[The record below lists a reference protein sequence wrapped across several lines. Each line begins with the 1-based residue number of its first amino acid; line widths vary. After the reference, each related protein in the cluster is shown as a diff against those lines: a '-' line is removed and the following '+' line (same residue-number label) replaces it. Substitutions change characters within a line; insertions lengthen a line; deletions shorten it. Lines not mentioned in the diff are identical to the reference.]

1 MSFRSFGAVRARAV
15 RAALALGLAAP
26 LLTGCFEEPTPHDA
40 VRDFLVGWQTGDYA
54 AAARRADGDQA
65 AVRKALENARLQL
78 DAASIRFSLRGISQ
92 DGDAAQ
98 AGYHA
103 EVDLGENNPLWQYD
117 GNLPLHLVGG
127 QWKVRWSPSVIH
139 PDLHPGQRLAVA
151 TVPKGRR
158 PILDRNGSPLQ
169 DETVLHVAGVFP
181 AKVKDPGRLCDQLS
195 KVTGFAQDRLLSRIL
210 SSPPQDFVPL
220 ATFGRTKFAQIR
232 SKLEAIQGLEFQIDN
247 PPVAPK
253 SPTQIVG
260 VVTAITPEAEQRL
273 GGPQRAGDT
282 LGRDG
287 LQKAY
292 QDQLTGS
299 TETRVV
305 ILDNA
310 TGRQV
315 KELKAWPGRENS
327 SVQTTIDSRLQSVGD
342 AAVAGSRPAALVAVQ
357 ASTGQ
362 LLAVSTNQLHQE
374 KDALAGRFAAGT
386 AFSVIAAEGLLQSG
400 LDPKQKVPCSADR
413 TVGGARFQQPG
424 VNGVTVPTFQT
435 DFAQGCVTALAS
447 LARRMS
453 GQRLTASAKLFGI
466 GGDWKLPLK
475 TFSGSMDAPNGDA
488 AIAKI
493 MAGQGARV
501 SPLAM
506 ALVAAAVKSGTWRP
520 PVLVTSPSA
529 PDPAAGD
536 GATPTAAQPVTL
548 DPAITAKLR
557 TLMRAGVTSG
567 AASAASA
574 PGDPVYGVAAE
585 VTQTEKK
592 ERARLSWF
600 VGWQG
605 DVAVAVLAQSGDT
618 TAASAI
624 AGSFFRDAQP
634 QT

>member
-1 MSFRSFGAVRARAV
+1 MRARVV
-15 RAALALGLAAP
+15 RAALALGLTAP
-26 LLTGCFEEPTPHDA
+26 LLTGCFEEPSPHEA

-65 AVRKALENARLQL
+65 AVRKALEDARLQL
-78 DAASIRFSLRGISQ
+78 DAASVRFSLKGISQ
-92 DGDAAQ
+92 DGETAQ
-98 AGYHA
+98 AAYHA

-117 GNLPLHLVGG
+117 GTLPLHLAGG

-139 PDLHPGQRLAVA
+139 PDLHAGQRLAVA

-158 PILDRNGSPLQ
+158 PILDRAGDPLQ
-169 DETVLHVAGVFP
+169 DETMLHVAGVTP
-181 AKVKDPGRLCDQLS
+181 AEVKDPAHLCEQLS
-195 KVTGFAQDRLLSRIL
+195 KITGFAQDRLLSRIL

-220 ATFGRTKFAQIR
+220 ATFGRTKFAQLK
-232 SKLEAIQGLEFQIDN
+232 SKLEAIGGLRFEIDN
-247 PPVAPK
+247 APVAPK

-315 KELKAWPGRENS
+315 KELKAWPGRENEP
-327 SVQTTIDSRLQSVGD
+327 VRTTIDSRLQSAGD
-342 AAVAGSRPAALVAVQ
+342 AAVAGSRPAALVAVK
-357 ASTGQ
+357 ASTGEV
-362 LLAVSTNQLHQE
+362 LAVSTNQLHQE
-374 KDALAGRFAAGT
+374 RDALAGRYAAGT
-386 AFSVIAAEGLLQSG
+386 AFSIVVAEGLLRSG

-424 VNGVTVPTFQT
+424 VDGVTVPSFQT
-435 DFAQGCVTALAS
+435 DFAQACVTALAS
-447 LARRMS
+447 LARRIN
-453 GQRLTASAKLFGI
+453 GQAISRSAQQFGI
-466 GGDWKLPLK
+466 GSGWKLPLR
-475 TFSGSMDAPNGDA
+475 TFSGSVPAAQGDA
-488 AIAKI
+488 AVAKI
-493 MAGQGARV
+493 IAGQGAKV

-506 ALVAAAVKSGTWRP
+506 ALVAGAVKSGTWRP
-520 PVLVTSPSA
+520 PTLVTSPAA
-529 PDPAAGD
+529 PDPAVEEAG
-536 GATPTAAQPVTL
+536 GSAAVAPATL
-548 DPAITAKLR
+548 DPAVTAKLR

-567 AASAASA
+567 AAAPATA
-574 PGDPVYGVAAE
+574 PGEPVYGVAAQ
-585 VTQTEKK
+585 VTQAEKK
-592 ERARLSWF
+592 ERTRLSWF

-605 DVAVAVLAQSGDT
+605 DVALAVLVESGDLQ
-618 TAASAI
+618 AAPAV
-624 AGSFFRDAQP
+624 AGGFFRGAQP